1 MKGFF
6 NVLDHS
12 VNKTNNFTTL
22 QNARMD
28 VVGELEAIIQYE
40 NHLMQSTNPSA
51 QNVIK
56 HIVNEEKTH
65 VGELMGLIFYLDP
78 ESKVLFEKG
87 LEEFNKE
94 YKER

>member
-12 VNKTNNFTTL
+12 ANKTNEFTTL
-22 QNARMD
+22 QNARLD
-28 VVGELEAIIQYE
+28 LVGELEAIVQYE
-40 NHLMQSTNPSA
+40 NHLMQTNNSSA

-56 HIVNEEKTH
+56 HIVEEEKTH
-65 VGELMGLIFYLDP
+65 VGELMGLIFMLDP
-78 ESKVLFEKG
+78 ESKGLFEKG
-87 LEEFNKE
+87 LNEFNRE

>member
-12 VNKTNNFTTL
+12 ANKSNNFATL

-28 VVGELEAIIQYE
+28 LVGELEAIIQYE
-40 NHLMQSTNPSA
+40 NHLMQTTNMSA
-51 QNVIK
+51 QNTTQ
-56 HIVNEEKTH
+56 HIVDEEKTH

-78 ESKVLFEKG
+78 ESKRLFEKG

-94 YKER
+94 LKER